1 MMPYPKTPKN
11 RSKDCIDK
19 GVSDIRKALLI
30 LSKIGGAV
38 SEETVPVGQLLGHVL
53 VAEQFS
59 ILNSRL
65 TTLNNSLTR
74 IATALESSNQINAES
89 PAQE

>member
-1 MMPYPKTPKN
+1 MMPHPKTRKK

-38 SEETVPVGQLLGHVL
+38 SEEAVPVGQLLGHVL
-53 VAEQFS
+53 VGEQLS
-59 ILNSRL
+59 ILNGQI
-65 TTLNNSLTR
+65 TMLNNSLTR